1 MFHRVDEPAPVPH
14 AVGVSFPDR
23 EVLIR
28 RQLANGGGR
37 FDMAGRAI
45 VMTDP
50 ERDTAVRRYGT
61 DVSDPYDI
69 GYAPGQYDERGADDR
84 QASDK
89 ERAKAPAVDRQK
101 VNGEQYREQNKLR
114 LR

>member
-1 MFHRVDEPAPVPH
+1 MFHRVGESAPVPH
-14 AVGVSFPDR
+14 TVGVSFPDR

-28 RQLANGGGR
+28 CKLANRAGR

-50 ERDTAVRRYGT
+50 ERDTAVRRYRT
-61 DVSDPYDI
+61 DVSYPYDI

-84 QASDK
+84 QASVNQLAD
-89 ERAKAPAVDRQK
+89 APAVDRQK